1 MTIKET
7 QELVKVWEQRNG
19 AMAQNELTH
28 IALLSEALGELTRA
42 SASKAALGQQQ
53 YHANMER
60 ELSELL
66 WRVFSMAN
74 EVGIDLSLATIENLN
89 RRK

>member
-28 IALLSEALGELTRA
+28 IARLSEALGELTRA
-42 SASKAALGQQQ
+42 SASKISVSEQE
-53 YHANMER
+53 YRTNMER

-74 EVGIDLSLATIENLN
+74 QVDIDLSLATIENLN